1 VKKLFALALLALAL
15 AGGVAAVSTL
25 SPRPALACNGPGC

>member
-1 VKKLFALALLALAL
+1 MRKLLTLALLALAL

-25 SPRPALACNGPGC
+25 SPRPALACAGSGC